1 MRGKTLDVIRIRPHE
16 VAVGTLVRDLL
27 DSLQDLNLVDG
38 TQGRRE
44 TSVDTQHAPINHRS
58 KIQIIEDL
66 HAILPGVGVA
76 VLAHALLEEAVDL
89 SDLSGLVI
97 ATQEGHVGGVS
108 RLETEQQLEGLHAVV
123 STIDKVTLC
132 VGGMRRAR
140 EGKETMKI

>member
-132 VGGMRRAR
+132 G
-140 EGKETMKI
+140 EE